1 MARTT
6 TEHVIGVQSASKL
19 GFLHR
24 EALADEAFYPGHV
37 LRFDS
42 DEELE
47 KHATSGGV
55 LVGKL
60 VADINP
66 TPDTATYPTT
76 AAVSIPYSADDTA
89 YYIECQPG
97 DIVQV
102 RLAAST
108 TVVKGVTQ
116 LVSKGGTTAGVVAPE
131 TVDATTLTGAVF
143 GVADEDATTTTA
155 TALIRVRV
163 T

>member
-6 TEHVIGVQSASKL
+6 TEHVIGVQSADKF

-24 EALADEAFYPGHV
+24 EALADEEFYPGHV

-42 DEELE
+42 SEELE
-47 KHATSGGV
+47 KHATAGGV

-66 TPDTATYPTT
+66 TPDTDTYPTT
-76 AAVSIPYSADDTA
+76 AAVSIPYTANDTA

-102 RLAAST
+102 RLAASA

-116 LVSKGGTTAGVVAPE
+116 LASGGSGTVTPE

>member
-6 TEHVIGVQSASKL
+6 TEHVIGIQSANPL
-19 GFLHR
+19 GFLKR

-42 DEELE
+42 SEELE
-47 KHATSGGV
+47 KHATATGV
-55 LVGKL
+55 FVGKL

-66 TPDTATYPTT
+66 TPNTVTYPTT
-76 AAVSIPYSADDTA
+76 AATAIPYAADDTA

-102 RLAAST
+102 YLYDGE
-108 TVVKGVTQ
+108 TVVKGVSQ
-116 LVSKGGTTAGVVAPE
+116 LVSGTTAGTLAVA
-131 TVDATTLTGAVF
+131 TVDASTLANSIF
-143 GVADEDATTTTA
+143 GVADEDATASGDT
-155 TALIRVRV
+155 LIRVRV